1 MKLHRIAAVLLSFG
15 LLLCAGCEVPTP
27 PNLVDASAKA
37 AGAQAQRI
45 LVESAAAADTKVG
58 S

>member
-1 MKLHRIAAVLLSFG
+1 MKLHRIAAVLVMFG
-15 LLLCAGCEVPTP
+15 LLFCAGCEVPTP

-45 LVESAAAADTKVG
+45 LVESAAVADTK
-58 S
+58 